1 MSPNTQRTQT
11 SETQTHTRRR
21 RHAAPSDPT
30 WVRRAGLVG
39 GVVSALALCGA
50 AAPAM
55 AENPQPSTRS
65 AADTAATS
73 YAFAPLSTSATAQQA
88 SAAIDQEAIAAALA
102 ADQQKAAADAT
113 KAAAAEKAAH
123 KKAAAKAKAA
133 RERAAAARSAARAKL
148 AADSTSTSA
157 SASASTSASAT
168 PTATTTAATTSSG
181 KAGQLI
187 AFLKSQLGKPYVY
200 GATGPGSYD
209 CSGLTQAAFASIGVD
224 IPRTSQE
231 QSTAGTPV
239 SVSDLQAGDLIFWG
253 GEGSAYHVGVFI
265 GNGQYLD
272 AANPSTPV
280 AIHQLADYMPDWAV
294 NVL

>member
-1 MSPNTQRTQT
+1 MSPNTLRTTT
-11 SETQTHTRRR
+11 SDTHTHTRRR

-55 AENPQPSTRS
+55 AENTHSHSSGARPH
-65 AADTAATS
+65 TAP
-73 YAFAPLSTSATAQQA
+73 AFAPVAFAALSSDAGAQQA
-88 SAAIDQEAIAAALA
+88 VSAVDQEAMTAALA
-102 ADQQKAAADAT
+102 ADHHKAAVDAA
-113 KAAAAEKAAH
+113 KSAAAAKKSAH
-123 KKAAAKAKAA
+123 HRAAAKARAA
-133 RERAAAARSAARAKL
+133 RERAAVAASRSEARTPLTGTGPQAAP
-148 AADSTSTSA
+148 TVSA
-157 SASASTSASAT
+157 SVSPAS
-168 PTATTTAATTSSG
+168 SS
-181 KAGQLI
+181 KVDQLI

-200 GATGPGSYD
+200 GASGPDSYD

-224 IPRTSQE
+224 IPRTSQD
-231 QSTAGTPV
+231 QSTVGTPV

-253 GEGSAYHVGVFI
+253 GEGSAFHVGVAL